1 MSVVGIDLGGKSSV
15 IAQAQ
20 KGGIKTVLNGAS
32 QRLSSS
38 LVSIKGPQRSLAST
52 ADTMVKSN
60 YKNTVWYANRLI
72 GRELGSADLE
82 KELALMPFS
91 KFIGES
97 KTTPGKLVITL
108 KVDGEDEEFTPQ
120 QVLAMLLGQLQ
131 RDAVAETPNVT
142 TSDLVVTVP
151 CWFTDTQRQQLL
163 EACEIANLNCHG
175 LINDTTAVA
184 LNYGI
189 WKNARGAFKDEENY
203 YVMFLNFGATQ
214 YSVQIVKFSEGK
226 MTVKSTTHDRFLG
239 GRVIDMAIADKL
251 VAGFKEQTKGLD
263 TSRTAN
269 PKAYLKLLIQAEKA
283 KKNLCGGIPA
293 IKVNCE
299 CLMEDRDLSNFL
311 LKKEDLE
318 EICTPLADRMIAPIE
333 QALAET
339 GLQFSDL
346 KSIEATGGT
355 MRMPIFKQ
363 KVGSFFNLPQTPPN
377 YGLMTTM
384 DMDESAGSGCA
395 LMCAMLSPKFNVK
408 PFEVEDAVQFPVSIS
423 WEKPESEVADDE
435 NKMDV
440 DEDGE
445 QGTASVSASGTDR
458 LILFQRNGVAGAR
471 KIAFRRNKVSTPY
484 APLNPPLPRVS
495 LPKHSMCKVV
505 DRMSTP

>member
-1 MSVVGIDLGGKSSV
+1 MATAVQSLQAPGLGV
-15 IAQAQ
+15 
-20 KGGIKTVLNGAS
+20 
-32 QRLSSS
+32 
-38 LVSIKGPQRSLAST
+38 
-52 ADTMVKSN
+52 
-60 YKNTVWYANRLI
+60 ANLY
-72 GRELGSADLE
+72 
-82 KELALMPFS
+82 
-91 KFIGES
+91 
-97 KTTPGKLVITL
+97 
-108 KVDGEDEEFTPQ
+108 
-120 QVLAMLLGQLQ
+120 
-131 RDAVAETPNVT
+131 DAVAETPNVT

-263 TSRTAN
+263 ASRTAN
-269 PKAYLKLLIQAEKA
+269 PKAYIKLLIQAEKA

-318 EICTPLADRMIAPIE
+318 
-333 QALAET
+333 AL
-339 GLQFSDL
+339 LDL
-346 KSIEATGGT
+346 YS
-355 MRMPIFKQ
+355 
-363 KVGSFFNLPQTPPN
+363 
-377 YGLMTTM
+377 
-384 DMDESAGSGCA
+384 
-395 LMCAMLSPKFNVK
+395 
-408 PFEVEDAVQFPVSIS
+408 EDWQ
-423 WEKPESEVADDE
+423 DYH
-435 NKMDV
+435 
-440 DEDGE
+440 
-445 QGTASVSASGTDR
+445 
-458 LILFQRNGVAGAR
+458 GAR
-471 KIAFRRNKVSTPY
+471 KD
-484 APLNPPLPRVS
+484 S
-495 LPKHSMCKVV
+495 LKNRFEQAKDKGDYKTNARDLDIDISIDTNSDISINIK
-505 DRMSTP
+505 